1 MSILEKFVCD
11 RTALVPFFL
20 GIDGGGS
27 KTACLAGDEM
37 SVLGSG
43 TAGPSNIV
51 RVGEVRARE
60 SLTAAIRQSC
70 TVAGVD
76 PAQLERTYV
85 GIAGAA
91 QSEISEAV
99 ERIVSEIVS
108 GEVKV
113 VGDMEIALEAA
124 FGGGPGVIVIAGTG
138 SIAYGRNPQGTTT
151 RAGGWGYA
159 ISDEGSGYWIGRR
172 AVSSALRAYDGSQE
186 GEPPLLRKILN
197 AWRLENREQLVLKA
211 NATPAPD
218 FAVLFPHLVAA
229 ADSGEPLARNVLG
242 QAGAEL
248 AALGKLVMHQLFPH
262 GGRVPVAMSGGVFR
276 HSALVRQIFYNNLRS
291 EYPDST
297 LNPTVVEPVRGA
309 LELARKAV
317 RASPETAV

>member
-1 MSILEKFVCD
+1 MFPRAMSILENFVCG
-11 RTALVPFFL
+11 RTALMPFFL

-27 KTACLAGDEM
+27 KTSCLAGDEI

-43 TAGPSNIV
+43 TAGPSNMV
-51 RVGEVRARE
+51 RVGEVLARE

-70 TVAGVD
+70 RVAGVD

-91 QSEISEAV
+91 QREISEAV
-99 ERIVSEIVS
+99 RRMVSEIVS

-113 VGDMEIALEAA
+113 VGDMEIALAAA
-124 FGGGPGVIVIAGTG
+124 FGPGPGIIVIAGTG
-138 SIAYGRNPQGTTT
+138 SIAYGRNAQGTST

-159 ISDEGSGYWIGRR
+159 VSDEGSGYWIGWR
-172 AVSSALRAYDGSQE
+172 AVASALRAYDGSQQ
-186 GEPPLLRKILN
+186 GEPPLLRKILQ
-197 AWRLENREQLVLKA
+197 AWRLENLEQLVRKA

-218 FAVLFPHLVAA
+218 FAALFPHLVAA

-248 AALGKLVMHQLFPH
+248 AALGKLVIGQLFPQ

-276 HSALVRQIFYNNLRS
+276 HSALVRQIFYNNLRC
-291 EYPDST
+291 EYPDSA
-297 LNPTVVEPVRGA
+297 LNPTVIEPVRGA
-309 LELARKAV
+309 LELARKGA
-317 RASPETAV
+317 RP

>member
-1 MSILEKFVCD
+1 MRILEKFVCG
-11 RTALVPFFL
+11 RTALMPFFL

-27 KTACLAGDEM
+27 KTSCLAGDEI

-51 RVGEVRARE
+51 RVGEVLARE

-76 PAQLERTYV
+76 PAQVQRTYV

-91 QSEISEAV
+91 QREISEAI
-99 ERIVSEIVS
+99 RGMVSGIVS

-113 VGDMEIALEAA
+113 VGDMEIARAAA
-124 FGGGPGVIVIAGTG
+124 FGSGPGVIVIAGTG
-138 SIAYGRNPQGTTT
+138 SIAYGRNAEGTIR

-159 ISDEGSGYWIGRR
+159 ISDEGSGDWIGRM
-172 AVSSALRAYDGSQE
+172 AVSGALRAYDGSQE
-186 GEPPLLRKILN
+186 GAPPLLRKILK
-197 AWRLENREQLVLKA
+197 AWRVENLEQLVLKA
-211 NATPAPD
+211 NGTPAPD
-218 FAVLFPHLVAA
+218 FAALFPHLVAA

-248 AALGKLVMHQLFPH
+248 AALGKLVMHQLFPQ

-297 LNPTVVEPVRGA
+297 LNPTVIEPVRGA
-309 LELARKAV
+309 LELARKGM
-317 RASPETAV
+317 RASP